1 MQCCSRDTR
10 LTDEEIDTQ
19 ETQVRTI
26 NTVTDRSR
34 AQEIGQNVERQWV
47 SLHMGKHIYSL
58 WLLPLT
64 SPLTLTKTI
73 EVPVVKTV
81 ERVVPKPVIQER
93 VIQVPREVTQVVEKV
108 VEIPDVKFV
117 EKIIEV
123 PQVQYRNKLVPK
135 VEVVE
140 RIVEKPQII
149 EQWTERK
156 VEVPQIKE
164 VVRYKEID
172 ETEEIIRYYPKG
184 HGNIDW
190 DKECEKA
197 HIIIPNEGNES
208 KSVSKTE

>member
-1 MQCCSRDTR
+1 M
-10 LTDEEIDTQ
+10 
-19 ETQVRTI
+19 
-26 NTVTDRSR
+26 
-34 AQEIGQNVERQWV
+34 
-47 SLHMGKHIYSL
+47 
-58 WLLPLT
+58 
-64 SPLTLTKTI
+64 
-73 EVPVVKTV
+73 
-81 ERVVPKPVIQER
+81 
-93 VIQVPREVTQVVEKV
+93 VEKV

-117 EKIIEV
+117 EKVIEV

-149 EQWTERK
+149 EQWTERR

-197 HIIIPNEGNES
+197 HIIVPSENSEN
-208 KSVSKTE
+208 KSAQQ

>member
-10 LTDEEIDTQ
+10 LMGEECEIQ
-19 ETQVRTI
+19 EPQVRTI
-26 NTVTDRSR
+26 GTVADRSR

-47 SLHMGKHIYSL
+47 AVTTYQ
-58 WLLPLT
+58 PVDT
-64 SPLTLTKTI
+64 VTKTI
-73 EVPVVKTV
+73 EIPVVKTV
-81 ERVVPKPVIQER
+81 ERIVPKPIIQER

-140 RIVEKPQII
+140 KIVEKPQII

-197 HIIIPNEGNES
+197 HIKIPNESGD
-208 KSVSKTE
+208 KHAH

>member
-1 MQCCSRDTR
+1 MQCCTRDTR
-10 LTDEEIDTQ
+10 LLDEEIDTQ
-19 ETQVRTI
+19 DTQVRTVG
-26 NTVTDRSR
+26 TVADRSR

-47 SLHMGKHIYSL
+47 AVTTYQPID
-58 WLLPLT
+58 T
-64 SPLTLTKTI
+64 ITKTI

-81 ERVVPKPVIQER
+81 ERIVPKPVIQER
-93 VIQVPREVTQVVEKV
+93 VIQVPREVPQVVEKV

-140 RIVEKPQII
+140 KIVEKPQII

-197 HIIIPNEGNES
+197 HIVIPNE
-208 KSVSKTE
+208 VTETKVVPKPQTAA

>member
-1 MQCCSRDTR
+1 MECCSRDTR
-10 LTDEEIDTQ
+10 LLDEEEETQ
-19 ETQVRTI
+19 ETEVRTVG
-26 NTVTDRSR
+26 TVADRSR
-34 AQEIGQNVERQWV
+34 AQEISQNVERQWV
-47 SLHMGKHIYSL
+47 AVTTYQ
-58 WLLPLT
+58 PVDT
-64 SPLTLTKTI
+64 VTKTI

-81 ERVVPKPVIQER
+81 ERIVHKPVIQER
-93 VIQVPREVTQVVEKV
+93 VIQVPREVPQVVEKV

-197 HIIIPNEGNES
+197 HIIIPHEGQEE
-208 KSVSKTE
+208 KAE